1 MEASTSTS
9 SSAIRPWRT
18 AFLSLRDEVQNS
30 PTNTTL
36 IHLLNTLIFS
46 KSQTL
51 IPAIANLPVH
61 EVTSDAMFLVELAR
75 NLLGSRGNDDALHAL
90 VQLSQLI
97 HYFSDRISFKMTSVT
112 WVLVLHTFGGMVEMF
127 LGADG
132 VKRDNV
138 AEFEATKQCL
148 DTVRSLVDYNQR
160 TIMLSDNAQLL
171 EFLLK
176 TVSYSQNVISPCFS
190 GNIQGYSLESRKI
203 GLQRS
208 NLLEIQTTA
217 FTMIS
222 DVFSRS
228 GTSLQAHHWKSTVD
242 AFRNVMDALASK
254 SLLVENNVMDRFYT
268 SILHCLH
275 VVLINAKGPI
285 QDHVAGFV
293 AALRMFFGYGLTNN
307 SNKSQIVYKKE
318 SRTTHVNSHS
328 AESNSGAYVPPHV
341 RKKNQLK
348 DSNSLSTSDGP
359 RGTLDYM
366 SSDSDLSDS
375 DGSAK
380 GIGNFRS
387 SKVRV
392 AAIVCIQDLC
402 RSDPKSFAAQWT
414 ILLPS
419 SDVLQARRYEAN
431 LMTCLLFDPYLKAR
445 IASASTLTTMLEGPA
460 SVFLQVAEYKE
471 STKLGSF
478 TALSSSLGQIL
489 MQLHTGILHL
499 IKQEKNNGLLTS
511 LFKILTL
518 LISCTPY
525 SRMPDELLPTV
536 ILSLH
541 QRIIEGFLTHS
552 DQSGLLAVALS
563 CLTDALSV
571 SPSSL
576 KVNEMFVA
584 EISKGLNDDKASSG
598 LLSTLLHYS
607 RSFTNPTVS
616 LEALQVLKAVAHNYP
631 NIMVLCWKQF
641 SSIICDFLDPPGSS
655 RAGTVNSRHTV
666 GTIGE
671 KVLTNAIKLL
681 DECLRAI
688 SGFKGTEDLADDK
701 LPISPFTYDYVKV
714 KTISSAPSYVL
725 DGQMVASDD
734 NSVSGSQQ
742 WCEAIEKPLSLT
754 LFHSSS
760 MVRAASVTCFAGIT
774 SGVFF
779 SLPEDKQDQI
789 ISYSINAAFNDEVPS
804 VRSAACR
811 AIGVIACFP
820 QALKSVEILGKFINA
835 AEINSRH
842 SLVPVRIAAAW
853 ALANLC
859 DSLRHCIDRFT
870 LERSA
875 VDLIECSKMVSL
887 LIDCSLRLTRDGDK
901 IKANAVR
908 ALGNLS
914 RFVPCSS
921 QDVNGISATSL
932 LQLTWEDS
940 SWLER
945 MVQAFLSCVTTG
957 NVKVRWNVCH
967 ALSNLFLNETLKLQD
982 TDWASSVF
990 SILLLLLRD
999 SSNFKI
1005 RIQAAAAL
1013 ATPPTIFDYGK
1024 SYSDVVQGV
1033 LHTLENL
1040 GSDQMFAPSSFKY
1053 RVALEKQLTSTMLHV
1068 LGLASE
1074 SLDHPVHDFLVK
1086 KASFLEDW
1094 LKALCL
1100 SLVNQIE
1107 AEHDST
1113 LNQKHETNQSEAE
1126 HDSTLNQKKEVIN
1139 RAIKSLVK
1147 VYEGRNNQA
1156 MARRFDKLANAIL

>member
-1 MEASTSTS
+1 MESSS

-18 AFLSLRDEVQNS
+18 AFLTLRDEVQNH
-30 PTNTTL
+30 PTATTV
-36 IHLLNTLIFS
+36 IHLLNTLILS
-46 KSQTL
+46 KSETL
-51 IPAIANLPVH
+51 ILAIANLPVH

-75 NLLGSRGNDDALHAL
+75 QISSSTGNEDALHAL
-90 VQLSQLI
+90 VQLSNLI
-97 HYFSDRISFKMTSVT
+97 QNFGRLISFKMTSST
-112 WVLVLHTFGGMVEMF
+112 WVLVLHAFGGMVEVF
-127 LGADG
+127 LGAAG

-138 AEFEATKQCL
+138 VEFEAAKQCL
-148 DTVRSLVDYNQR
+148 DTVRSLVDVNQR
-160 TIMLSDNAQLL
+160 TIMLSDNVQLL

-176 TVSYSQNVISPCFS
+176 IVSYSQNVLASCFL
-190 GNIQGYSLESRKI
+190 GNIQGYPLESRKI
-203 GLQRS
+203 ILQKN
-208 NLLEIQTTA
+208 NLWEIQTTA

-222 DVFSRS
+222 EVFSRV
-228 GTSLQAHHWKSTVD
+228 GASLPAHIWQSTVD
-242 AFRNVMDALASK
+242 AFRNIMDVLTSK
-254 SLLVENNVMDRFYT
+254 ALLVENNVMDRFYT
-268 SILHCLH
+268 SLLQCLH
-275 VVLINAKGPI
+275 LVLINEKGFL

-293 AALRMFFGYGLTNN
+293 AALRMFFGYGL
-307 SNKSQIVYKKE
+307 SSKSQIVYKKDF
-318 SRTTHVNSHS
+318 RTTSLS
-328 AESNSGAYVPPHV
+328 SQPAESNSGPYVPPHV
-341 RKKNQLK
+341 RKKNQSK
-348 DSNSLSTSDGP
+348 NSNSLSILDCPHGP
-359 RGTLDYM
+359 MDYM

-380 GIGNFRS
+380 GISNFRS

-402 RSDPKSFAAQWT
+402 RSDPKSFTAQWI

-431 LMTCLLFDPYLKAR
+431 LMTCLLYDPYLKAR
-445 IASASTLTTMLEGPA
+445 IASASTLATMLEGPA
-460 SVFLQVAEYKE
+460 SVFLQVAEFKE

-489 MQLHTGILHL
+489 MQLHTGILYV
-499 IKQEKNNGLLTS
+499 IKHEKNNGFLTS

-536 ILSLH
+536 ILNLH
-541 QRIIEGFLTHS
+541 QRIIEGFVTHN
-552 DQSGLLAVALS
+552 DQSGLLSVALS

-584 EISKGLNDDKASSG
+584 EISAGLNYDKASSG

-607 RSFTNPTVS
+607 QSFTSPAVS

-631 NIMVLCWKQF
+631 NIMALCWKKF
-641 SSIICDFLDPPGSS
+641 SCIICDILDPPGSS
-655 RAGTVNSRHTV
+655 RAGTVNSGLTV
-666 GTIGE
+666 GTIRE
-671 KVLTNAIKLL
+671 KVLTSAIKLL

-688 SGFKGTEDLADDK
+688 SGFKGTEDLSDDK
-701 LPISPFTYDYVKV
+701 FLNSPFTYDYIKT

-725 DGQMVASDD
+725 EDQTVASDD
-734 NSVSGSQQ
+734 NTACPSGSQQ
-742 WCEAIEKPLSLT
+742 WCEAIEKQLSST

-760 MVRAASVTCFAGIT
+760 LVRAASVMCFAGIT
-774 SGVFF
+774 SNVFI
-779 SLPEDKQDQI
+779 SLPEDKQNQI
-789 ISYSINAAFNDEVPS
+789 ITYSINAAFDDEVPS

-820 QALKSVEILGKFINA
+820 QALKGVEILGKFINA
-835 AEINSRH
+835 AEVNSHH
-842 SLVPVRIAAAW
+842 SLVLVRIAASW

-870 LERSA
+870 LARSSI
-875 VDLIECSKMVSL
+875 DLIDCSKMVSL

-921 QDVNGISATSL
+921 QDVNGISATSF

-982 TDWASSVF
+982 TDWAPSVF

-1013 ATPPTIFDYGK
+1013 AAPPTILDYGK

-1053 RVALEKQLTSTMLHV
+1053 RVALEKQITSTMLHV
-1068 LGLASE
+1068 LGLASG
-1074 SLDHPVHDFLVK
+1074 SHDHPVHDFLIK
-1086 KASFLEDW
+1086 KASFLEEW
-1094 LKALCL
+1094 LKALCS
-1100 SLVNQIE
+1100 SLVNQFE
-1107 AEHDST
+1107 AEHDSA
-1113 LNQKHETNQSEAE
+1113 L
-1126 HDSTLNQKKEVIN
+1126 DQKKEVIN

-1147 VYEGRNNQA
+1147 AYEGRNNQA
-1156 MARRFDKLANAIL
+1156 MARRFDKLAFEIL